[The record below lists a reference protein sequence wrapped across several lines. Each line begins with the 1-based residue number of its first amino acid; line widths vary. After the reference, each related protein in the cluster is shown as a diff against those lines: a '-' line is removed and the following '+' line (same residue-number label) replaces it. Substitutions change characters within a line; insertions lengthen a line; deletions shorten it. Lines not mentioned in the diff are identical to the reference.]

1 MVKCERCGRFFFST
15 NRFQTL
21 RFSDKDFFACPCCI
35 KEIENLKLL
44 TKIDFR
50 DNKIDTFEEYLEVI
64 KFAGLYVDQPSIYD
78 DYIYN
83 LYFTPT
89 RIIGIYLD
97 KSVRSHLSLSAI
109 DTFGLKKRLE
119 EKDQELMKA
128 CRTIEHLFSSDERNF
143 DIIYENISE
152 IGIKGIWFKIFLKK
166 PHSMKLIGDAPEF
179 RFWEYSDAYN
189 LKKMTSKFCK
199 IKL

>member
-21 RFSDKDFFACPCCI
+21 RFSNKDFFACPYCI
-35 KEIENLKLL
+35 KETENLKSL
-44 TKIDFR
+44 TKIDFK
-50 DNKIDTFEEYLEVI
+50 DNKIDTFEEYIEVI
-64 KFAGLYVDQPSIYD
+64 KFAGLYVDEPSIYD

-97 KSVRSHLSLSAI
+97 KSVRSHLSSSAI

-119 EKDQELMKA
+119 EKNQELMKA
-128 CRTIEHLFSSDERNF
+128 GRTIGSLFSSDERNF
-143 DIIYENISE
+143 VIPYEDVSE
-152 IGIKGIWFKIFLKK
+152 IGIKDVWFKIFLKK

-179 RFWEYSDAYN
+179 RFWEHSDNYN
-189 LKKMTSKFCK
+189 LKKTASKFCK